1 MVVEV
6 TDKFTNHLKTV
17 LTRALCL
24 VVEQNGKIIEPQHL
38 LWAIGTETG
47 SIGGEI
53 LKKAGLTEEDYKLF
67 ASPVTV
73 TKNKSAKAATATPL
87 LSATCKTAIEKA
99 VLTAT
104 MFEHRYVGT
113 EHLLSG
119 LLQLE
124 KPEIRNFL
132 HNHGITEKSITIA
145 LGNIFRTTAT
155 FPEKQKVRQHN
166 SPPAI
171 GEADGALSLEGAL
184 REAEAALNE
193 EGDHESSTSALEY
206 FGVELTTKAM
216 TDKFDPLIGREV
228 EVNRLASILLRKNKN
243 NPLLLGEAGVGK
255 TAIVEGL
262 AKMIVSGKV
271 ADALADK
278 RIFRLDLTNLVAG
291 TTYRGD
297 FESRVQ
303 EILEELAEQPNI
315 ILFIDEIHNLVGAGS
330 PGGTG
335 DAANML
341 KPALARG
348 DIRCIGATTWSEFK
362 KHIESDAALE
372 RRFQTINVK
381 EPTLAETRLIINGL
395 RPKYEAYHRVKFT
408 PAAIDTTLKL
418 AERYLHGKQFPDKA
432 VDILDEA
439 GAAAMLTN
447 LAARA
452 TLKRRNLADA
462 LALARLNKANAV
474 FGEQFLAA
482 SDFKKRE
489 DALRLEYDKLGQKD
503 LKAPI
508 KTIDHEDIVRAVAHL
523 TGLPLTTLSAN
534 QTTALKN
541 LESRLQTQVIGQGVA
556 TARVTQALKRAK
568 LGLNRPNRPLAS
580 FLFVGPSGVGKTELA
595 RAIANN
601 FFDNQQ
607 ALIRLDM
614 SEFAESYAVSKLLGS
629 PAGYIGFREGAKLTD
644 AVRANP
650 HSVVLFDEL
659 EKAHGDVHNL
669 LLQLLDEGLLTDATG
684 RTINFR
690 HTIIIM
696 TTNAGRERFTQSG
709 LGFTDSEIIVDQ
721 KLATDVRSLLEDS
734 FRPEFLNRIDHT
746 CLFRPLDTTDFTAI
760 TTLALD
766 NLKQRLQEQNLT
778 ITFAK
783 NIAAFIA
790 SQVSTKLGARDV
802 RRLVEELIEHP
813 LTDLLINTP
822 TATKFQVDLNQN
834 NLIYLHIIGG
844 VTTPRRITKTSKLKP
859 NTSIATTPRQLGKII
874 KPSKVSLTQKQ
885 PAKK

>member
-1 MVVEV
+1 MVEV

-24 VVEQNGKIIEPQHL
+24 VVEQNGKTIEPRHL
-38 LWAIGTETG
+38 LWAVGTETG

-53 LKKAGLTEEDYKLF
+53 LKKAGLTEETLQLF
-67 ASPVTV
+67 AGVS
-73 TKNKSAKAATATPL
+73 ATAPRKPTKSTPTPL
-87 LSATCKTAIEKA
+87 LSATSKNAIEKA

-124 KPEIRNFL
+124 KHDLRDFL

-155 FPEKQKVRQHN
+155 FPEKHKAALRHTGTTSQQAGHLEDLE
-166 SPPAI
+166 SAI
-171 GEADGALSLEGAL
+171 
-184 REAEAALNE
+184 REAETALNE
-193 EGDHESSTSALEY
+193 EGNPESSTSALEY

-216 TDKFDPLIGREV
+216 ADKFDPLIGRDI
-228 EVNRLASILLRKNKN
+228 EVNRLANIILRKNKN

-262 AKMIVSGKV
+262 AKMIVNGTV

-278 RIFRLDLTNLVAG
+278 RIFQLDLTNLVAG

-330 PGGTG
+330 PGGPG

-348 DIRCIGATTWSEFK
+348 NIRCIGATTWSEYK

-408 PAAIDTTLKL
+408 TSAIETTLKL

-432 VDILDEA
+432 IDILDEA
-439 GAAAMLTN
+439 GAAAMLGNIT
-447 LAARA
+447 ARA
-452 TLKRRNLADA
+452 TLKRRSLADA
-462 LALARLNKANAV
+462 LTSARLNKANAV
-474 FGEQFLAA
+474 MSEQFLAA

-489 DALRLEYDKLGQKD
+489 DALRLEYDQLDQKD
-503 LKAPI
+503 LKSPI
-508 KTIDHEDIVRAVAHL
+508 KTVDHEDILRSVSHL
-523 TGLPLTTLSAN
+523 TGLSLTTLSAD
-534 QTTALKN
+534 QTVALKN
-541 LESRLQTQVIGQGVA
+541 LESGLQTQVIGQSIA
-556 TARVTQALKRAK
+556 TARVAQALKRAK

-601 FFDNQQ
+601 FFQDER

-644 AVRANP
+644 AIRTKP

-684 RTINFR
+684 RTISFR
-690 HTIIIM
+690 NTIIVM
-696 TTNAGRERFTQSG
+696 TTNAGRERFTQAG
-709 LGFTDSEIIVDQ
+709 LGFTDTESLVDQ
-721 KLATDVRSLLEDS
+721 KLATDIRGLLEDS
-734 FRPEFLNRIDHT
+734 FRPELLNRIDHT
-746 CLFRPLDTTDFTAI
+746 CLFRPLDTADFTTIASI
-760 TTLALD
+760 ALE
-766 NLKQRLQEQNLT
+766 NLKQRLQAQDLI
-778 ITFAK
+778 ITFTK
-783 NIAAFIA
+783 PIAAFIA
-790 SQVSTKLGARDV
+790 DKVSVKLGARDV

-813 LTDLLINTP
+813 LTDLILTHS
-822 TATKFQVDLNQN
+822 TVKKFQVDLGKN
-834 NLIYLHIIGG
+834 NLISIATIGDG
-844 VTTPRRITKTSKLKP
+844 ITPRRLAKK
-859 NTSIATTPRQLGKII
+859 A
-874 KPSKVSLTQKQ
+874 
-885 PAKK
+885 PAKIVLRQQKFKTKK

>member
-1 MVVEV
+1 MVEV
-6 TDKFTNHLKTV
+6 TDKFTSHLKTV

-24 VVEQNGKIIEPQHL
+24 VVEQGGKIIEPHHL

-53 LKKAGLTEEDYKLF
+53 LKKAGIPEDSLRAF
-67 ASPVTV
+67 GGAFITV
-73 TKNKSAKAATATPL
+73 PTKPAKSAPTPL
-87 LSATCKTAIEKA
+87 LSTASKNAIEKA

-124 KPEIRNFL
+124 KPDIRDFFHD
-132 HNHGITEKSITIA
+132 HNITEKSINIA

-155 FPEKQKVRQHN
+155 FPEKTKVRQRN
-166 SPPAI
+166 STPAI
-171 GEADGALSLEGAL
+171 GEVEGALSLEGAL

-193 EGDHESSTSALEY
+193 EGDTESSTSALEY

-216 TDKFDPLIGREV
+216 ADKFDPLIGREV
-228 EVNRLASILLRKNKN
+228 EVNRLANILLRKNKN

-262 AKMIVSGKV
+262 AKMIVSGQV

-330 PGGTG
+330 GGGTG

-447 LAARA
+447 VAARA
-452 TLKRRNLADA
+452 TLKRRSLADA
-462 LALARLNKANAV
+462 LTQARLNKANAV
-474 FGEQFLAA
+474 MGEQFLAA

-489 DALRLEYDKLGQKD
+489 DALRLEYDQLDQKD
-503 LKAPI
+503 LKSPI
-508 KTIDHEDIVRAVAHL
+508 KTVDHEDILRAVSHL
-523 TGLPLTTLSAN
+523 TGIPLTTLSTD

-541 LESRLQTQVIGQGVA
+541 LESRLQTQVIGQNVA

-601 FFDNQQ
+601 FFDDER

-629 PAGYIGFREGAKLTD
+629 PAGYVGFREGAKLTD
-644 AVRANP
+644 AVRARP

-684 RTINFR
+684 RQINFR
-690 HTIIIM
+690 HTIIVM
-696 TTNAGRERFTQSG
+696 TTNAGRERFTQAG
-709 LGFTDSEIIVDQ
+709 LGFTDAESVVDQ
-721 KLATDVRSLLEDS
+721 KLATDIRGLLEDS

-760 TTLALD
+760 ATIALEH
-766 NLKQRLQEQNLT
+766 LKQRLQEQNLT
-778 ITFAK
+778 INFAK
-783 NIAAFIA
+783 PIAAFIA
-790 SQVSTKLGARDV
+790 GLVSVKLGARDV
-802 RRLVEELIEHP
+802 RRLIEELIEHL
-813 LTDLLINTP
+813 LTDLILSQPN
-822 TATKFQVDLNQN
+822 ASKFQVDLDKNNQIS
-834 NLIYLHIIGG
+834 LSIIGG
-844 VTTPRRITKTSKLKP
+844 VTAPKGKLSLSRHQIQTTSKVTKR
-859 NTSIATTPRQLGKII
+859 TPHSVPTRQQKI
-874 KPSKVSLTQKQ
+874 KT
-885 PAKK
+885 KK